1 MSSVHPSIHPT
12 FSNLIRRESMLVKPR
27 SSSAGLNLRTGAGVR
42 PGGGPGGGAGGGR
55 LSRAMS
61 FKHPERLG
69 QIPPME
75 ITRKLW
81 LTLSLK
87 LARNVFLSWHF
98 TAHETFIAPRND
110 WGLTSL
116 QKFGVGSEHQKCCN
130 VAMQSAH
137 AQSSS
142 HARFLTSS
150 NSKENNKIWI
160 MHWAVI

>member
-1 MSSVHPSIHPT
+1 
-12 FSNLIRRESMLVKPR
+12 MLVKPR

-42 PGGGPGGGAGGGR
+42 PGGPGGGGAGGGGGR

-87 LARNVFLSWHF
+87 LARNFFLSWHF

-110 WGLTSL
+110 
-116 QKFGVGSEHQKCCN
+116 
-130 VAMQSAH
+130 
-137 AQSSS
+137 
-142 HARFLTSS
+142 
-150 NSKENNKIWI
+150 
-160 MHWAVI
+160 